1 MKKEEK
7 EREHSK
13 KGEKDQKDQKDVKG
27 GINLTEEE
35 KELAKNLPK
44 DENFWKEMIIEEAK
58 KGRKLK

>member
-13 KGEKDQKDQKDVKG
+13 KGEKDQKDVKG
-27 GINLTEEE
+27 RRNLTEEE

>member
-13 KGEKDQKDQKDVKG
+13 KGEKDQKDVKG
-27 GINLTEEE
+27 GINLTKEE

>member
-7 EREHSK
+7 EREHPK
-13 KGEKDQKDQKDVKG
+13 KGEKDQKDVKG
-27 GINLTEEE
+27 RRNLTEEE